1 MSQLEFIIRNK
12 AIGNPMAHLY
22 HLKVK
27 AGGNL
32 HLLPLMRG
40 VGYLFRPQLLSL
52 LFYAI
57 YIIIIALYVKNIQYL
72 FKIYFLYGIKA
83 FLFLYFSTFSLSIT
97 NNVLANNV
105 PDPVALTATNTW
117 SLFSFLYIFMYSIA
131 LFFFGCFAI

>member
-1 MSQLEFIIRNK
+1 
-12 AIGNPMAHLY
+12 MAHLY

-83 FLFLYFSTFSLSIT
+83 FLFLYFSTFSLFIT

-105 PDPVALTATNTW
+105 PAPVALTATNT
-117 SLFSFLYIFMYSIA
+117 
-131 LFFFGCFAI
+131 

>member
-1 MSQLEFIIRNK
+1 
-12 AIGNPMAHLY
+12 MAHLY

-72 FKIYFLYGIKA
+72 FKIYFLYDTRFEEISYNSDGLLNIEVTVSPS
-83 FLFLYFSTFSLSIT
+83 FSQT
-97 NNVLANNV
+97 
-105 PDPVALTATNTW
+105 PK
-117 SLFSFLYIFMYSIA
+117 Y
-131 LFFFGCFAI
+131 

>member
-1 MSQLEFIIRNK
+1 
-12 AIGNPMAHLY
+12 MAHLY

-83 FLFLYFSTFSLSIT
+83 FLFLYSIRYAFDPLRICRFRLGLRGPLGRLGGT
-97 NNVLANNV
+97 LIGFHDLLYQAVAHNVL
-105 PDPVALTATNTW
+105 
-117 SLFSFLYIFMYSIA
+117 
-131 LFFFGCFAI
+131 FGQVNLRNAVNPL